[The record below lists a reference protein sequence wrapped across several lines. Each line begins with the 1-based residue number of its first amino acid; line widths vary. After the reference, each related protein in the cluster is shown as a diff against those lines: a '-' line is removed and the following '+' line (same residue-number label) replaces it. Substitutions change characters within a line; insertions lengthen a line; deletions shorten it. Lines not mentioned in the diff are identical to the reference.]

1 MPLVALSDVT
11 LAYGGPSILD
21 RVALSIDEGERV
33 GLLGRNASGKSTLMG
48 VLEGLIP
55 CDSGTVSRRQGARI
69 TSLPQAVPR
78 GMKGSVQALVEG
90 GAPAGEEAWR
100 TRERVSRLLDGLRL
114 DPLQDLSTLSAGLA
128 RRALLARALA
138 ADPDLLLLDEPTNH
152 LDLPTIDWLEQHLLA
167 RRGALLFVTHDRAF
181 LARLCT
187 RILELDRGRLTSWPG
202 DWAAYLRRQE
212 ERALAE
218 ERQRAQ
224 ADKKLAQEEAWIRT
238 GLKAQRKRSEARV
251 LELERLREER
261 RQRRDPT
268 GQVRLSIQE
277 AERSGQLVLQ
287 ARGLSAG
294 HPGRPCVEGL
304 DLTLLRG
311 DRVGLL
317 GRNGSGKTTLLRT
330 LLGDLEPLAGSVR
343 RGANLAV
350 TWFDPLNAGLD
361 PEKTVMDSVTDGATF
376 VEVGGR
382 RKHVIGYLA
391 EFLFPA
397 DRVRQPVKNLSGGE
411 RNRLLLARLFAQP
424 SNLLVLDEPTND
436 LDAET
441 LDLLEDALLSF
452 PGTLLVVSHD
462 RDFLD
467 QVVTG
472 MLVFRGDGNVRE
484 VVGGYRDWCTQ
495 GGRIED
501 LLEPRMRAPASGAH
515 APGDGT
521 ADRASTTATRP
532 SGRERREVERL
543 ERKIEALEEEQRQ
556 LQAQMEAPEFW
567 TGPAG
572 PRESAQARLAE
583 VARTLEA
590 TFARWTELQG

>member
-376 VEVGGR
+376 VEVGGH

>member
-78 GMKGSVQALVEG
+78 GLKGSVQALVEG

-361 PEKTVMDSVTDGATF
+361 TEKTVMDSVTDGATF

-521 ADRASTTATRP
+521 ADRTSTTATRP
-532 SGRERREVERL
+532 SGRERRELERL

>member
-1 MPLVALSDVT
+1 MPLVALTDVT
-11 LAYGGPSILD
+11 LAYGGPSILE

-78 GMKGSVQALVEG
+78 GMTGSVQALVEG

-114 DPLQDLSTLSAGLA
+114 DPAQDLGTLSAGLA

-152 LDLPTIDWLEQHLLA
+152 LDLPTIDWLERHLLA

-187 RILELDRGRLTSWPG
+187 RIVELDRGQLTSWPG
-202 DWAAYLRRQE
+202 DWATYLRRQE

-224 ADKKLAQEEAWIRT
+224 ADRKLAQEEAWIRK

-251 LELERLREER
+251 LELQRMREER

-268 GQVRLSIQE
+268 GQVRLAIQE
-277 AERSGQLVLQ
+277 ADRSGQLVLQ

-304 DLTLLRG
+304 DLTVLRG
-311 DRVGLL
+311 DRLGLL

-361 PEKTVMDSVTDGATF
+361 PEKTVVDSVTDGATF

-411 RNRLLLARLFAQP
+411 RNRLLLARLFARP

-441 LDLLEDALLSF
+441 LDLLEDALLAYE
-452 PGTLLVVSHD
+452 GTLLVVSHD

-472 MLVFRGDGNVRE
+472 LLVLRGDGNVRE
-484 VVGGYRDWCTQ
+484 VVGGYSDWCTQ
-495 GGRIED
+495 GGRIDD
-501 LLEPRMRAPASGAH
+501 LLEPRAGTSGAAAPA
-515 APGDGT
+515 APGAAAT
-521 ADRASTTATRP
+521 AAARP
-532 SGRERREVERL
+532 PGRERREIERL